1 MNVILKTIANWFYKH
16 GKANAGMASI
26 RGAYEAPVPQQL
38 QEQEQQLQRQE
49 QQLQELVPLQEQL
62 QELERLLLQELL

>member
-38 QEQEQQLQRQE
+38 QEQDKPITRLIKDLQLSSLRDSSEHTDDQPRSAW
-49 QQLQELVPLQEQL
+49 L
-62 QELERLLLQELL
+62 

>member
-1 MNVILKTIANWFYKH
+1 MNVILKTIANWFYKL

-38 QEQEQQLQRQE
+38 QEQDKK
-49 QQLQELVPLQEQL
+49 
-62 QELERLLLQELL
+62 